1 MKIVYSSQFKRDY
14 KKVKKQNKEVG
25 KLSTVINKLVAKER
39 LDAKYRDHPLTGS
52 WKGFRDCHL
61 EPDWILI
68 YQVREETLILART
81 GSHAELFKN

>member
-1 MKIVYSSQFKRDY
+1 MKIVYSSQFKKDY
-14 KKVKKQNKEVG
+14 KKVKKQNKDIG
-25 KLSTVINKLVAKER
+25 KLSVVTEKLAAKER

-68 YQVREETLILART
+68 YQSTADTLILART
-81 GSHAELFKN
+81 GSHSELFKK

>member
-1 MKIVYSSQFKRDY
+1 MKIVYSSQFKKDY
-14 KKVKKQNKEVG
+14 KKVKKQNKDVG
-25 KLSTVINKLVAKER
+25 KLNAVIDKLAAKER

-68 YQVREETLILART
+68 YQTTEEALILART
-81 GSHAELFKN
+81 GSHSELFKS